1 MNLFLCSHF
10 SSVGNLIKEEVEN
23 KKVIFIPTASI
34 HEGYTGYV
42 NSARKLFKK
51 LGAVLTEID
60 ISKEE
65 HSTIKAAF
73 EESDVI
79 YFTGG
84 NSFFLIDQLRKSGI
98 DALLKKEIMNGKL
111 MIGESAGAIICSP
124 TISFIEQMD
133 KKPDDYS
140 QEDDAGLNFL
150 DFYILPHYLT
160 APFKKVTQNIL
171 SEFSNLNICPINNHQ
186 AIIVHDKSSKV
197 IDIDSF
203 TNSTLSDR

>member
-1 MNLFLCSHF
+1 
-10 SSVGNLIKEEVEN
+10 
-23 KKVIFIPTASI
+23 
-34 HEGYTGYV
+34 
-42 NSARKLFKK
+42 
-51 LGAVLTEID
+51 
-60 ISKEE
+60 
-65 HSTIKAAF
+65 
-73 EESDVI
+73 
-79 YFTGG
+79 
-84 NSFFLIDQLRKSGI
+84 
-98 DALLKKEIMNGKL
+98 